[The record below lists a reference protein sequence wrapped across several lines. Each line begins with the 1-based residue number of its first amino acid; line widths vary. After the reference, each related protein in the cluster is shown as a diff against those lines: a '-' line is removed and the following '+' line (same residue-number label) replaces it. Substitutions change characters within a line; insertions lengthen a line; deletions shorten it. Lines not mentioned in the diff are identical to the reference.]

1 MHYSGLRKLI
11 RRVKTPEGACAG
23 WGPGS
28 RRVRDPGQKQAGPTG
43 PGRGKAM
50 GILNFLL
57 SDIVDEHKCI
67 LLHLHRIY
75 SPFAHPMV

>member
-1 MHYSGLRKLI
+1 MLGG
-11 RRVKTPEGACAG
+11 VQ
-23 WGPGS
+23 GPGGS
-28 RRVRDPGQKQAGPTG
+28 DPGPHPGQRQAGPTG

-75 SPFAHPMV
+75 SPFAQPMV